1 MKEDFDV
8 IVVGGGHAGVEAF
21 CASARS
27 GAKVALFTLSKN
39 NLGEMS
45 CNPAIGGLGKGHI
58 VREIDALDGV
68 MGKIADK
75 AGIHFKILNASKGM
89 AVQGPRTQADRKL
102 YKQATLQIIQEY
114 EATYNAKVIEGE
126 VVDIILNN
134 GAIASVVL
142 SNGDIINTKAVV
154 LTTGTFLN
162 GVIHSGTTN
171 YPGGRYGD
179 KPSLGLSAFLKKCSL
194 EVGRL
199 KTGTPAR
206 LDIKTIDLSILD
218 KQKPDDVSIPFS
230 FLNDKITTP
239 QIDCYITHTNETTHK
254 IIADNIKLSAMYSG
268 NISSIGPRYCPS
280 IEDKIVRFKDKTQH
294 QIFLEPEGLDDDTVY
309 PNGISTSLPPHVQDM
324 FIRSMKGLENV
335 KIIRYGY
342 AIEYDYVN
350 PQELDA
356 SLQTH
361 KVKGLFLAG
370 QINGTT
376 GYEEAGGQGLIA
388 GANAGIYAKSSHGKS
403 LNANTQDEI
412 DYLILTRQESYIGVM
427 IDDLITNGVSEPYR
441 MFTSR
446 AEYRILLRA
455 DNADQRLTP
464 KALAYGICSKLR
476 EDSFNNKIKAIEQVK
491 NTMATLSITPSK
503 IEAVGIYLNQ
513 DGIKRNALE
522 LLSFSNISIADI
534 ITIFPQFADTPM
546 DIFNI
551 INTDC
556 KYSYYIQKQQEEI
569 VQYQKEENLI
579 IPSWVDYAD
588 IDGLSTELIEKFNKI
603 RPNTL
608 GMCLRVR
615 GATPSSAMAI
625 LTYIRKIQRQKNL
638 SA

>member
-1 MKEDFDV
+1 MNNDFDV
-8 IVVGGGHAGVEAF
+8 IVIGGGHAGVEAF

-27 GAKVALFTLSKN
+27 GAKTALFTLSKA

-58 VREIDALDGV
+58 VREIDALDGA

-102 YKQATLQIIQEY
+102 YKQATLELITEY
-114 EATYNAKVIEGE
+114 ENTYDAIVLEGE
-126 VVDIILNN
+126 VVDIILDK
-134 GAIASVVL
+134 GAIKAVVL
-142 SNGDIINTKAVV
+142 SDGGVINTKAVV

-162 GVIHSGTTN
+162 GIIHSGTTN

-179 KPSLGLSAFLKKCSL
+179 KPSLGLSKFLRANNF

-206 LDIKTIDLSILD
+206 LDIKTIDFSKLQA
-218 KQKPDDVSIPFS
+218 QKPDDVSIPFS
-230 FLNDKITTP
+230 FLNDEISTP
-239 QIDCYITHTNETTHK
+239 QIDCYITHTNEETHK

-268 NISSIGPRYCPS
+268 NISSVGPRYCPS

-309 PNGISTSLPPHVQDM
+309 PNGISTSLPPFVQDM

-335 KIIRYGY
+335 RIIRYGY

-350 PQELDA
+350 PQELNA
-356 SLQTH
+356 NLQTH
-361 KVKGLFLAG
+361 KLRGLFLAG

-376 GYEEAGGQGLIA
+376 GYEEAGGQGLVA
-388 GANAGIYAKSSHGKS
+388 GANAGIYAKNHNKI
-403 LNANTQDEI
+403 DEEI
-412 DYLILTRQESYIGVM
+412 DYLILNRQESYIGVM

-464 KALAYGICSKLR
+464 KAISWGICSQKR
-476 EDSFNNKIKAIEQVK
+476 QQSFELKMAEINKAKQLMES
-491 NTMATLSITPSK
+491 LSITPSK
-503 IEAVGIYLNQ
+503 IEPLGIVVNQ
-513 DGIKRNALE
+513 DGVKRNALE
-522 LLSFSNISIADI
+522 LLSFSNISIENI
-534 ITIFPQFADTPM
+534 CQIFPVLQDIKP

-556 KYSYYIQKQQEEI
+556 KYSYYIQKQQDEI
-569 VQYQKEENLI
+569 AQYKKDEDLI
-579 IPSWVDYAD
+579 IPAWINYAD
-588 IDGLSTELIEKFNKI
+588 IDGLSTELVEKFNKI
-603 RPNTL
+603 RPSTL
-608 GMCLRVR
+608 GMCLRIR

-625 LTYIRKIQRQKNL
+625 LTHIRKVQRQR
-638 SA
+638 A